1 MSSTFGMRA
10 AKVRFAGET
19 HIGMKRQHNEDS
31 LFLPEMERLAIV
43 ADGMGGHASGEVA
56 SKMAV
61 ETVAEHFRN
70 SRDEAEI
77 TWPYRL
83 DPADRYET
91 TRLINGIQLAN
102 LKIYDRAQ
110 NDDNCHG
117 MGTTIV
123 AALFCDDQLVIG
135 HVGDSRVYRLR
146 DGKLT
151 QLTEDHSLLNDYI
164 KMKKMSA
171 EEIGKF
177 QHKNVIVRALGMK
190 ESVQVDV
197 MHDAFKLG
205 DTYLM
210 CSDGLSGMID
220 DPGLAEV
227 LGQEEDLDRA
237 CEALISRANANGGVD
252 NITCI
257 LARVEP
263 LQS

>member
-1 MSSTFGMRA
+1 MSSTFSMRA
-10 AKVRFAGET
+10 LKVRFSGET

-31 LFLPEMERLAIV
+31 LFLPDLERLCVV

-61 ETVAEHFRN
+61 DTLAEHFRN
-70 SRDEAEI
+70 TRDEAEI

-83 DPADRYET
+83 DPADRYEG

-102 LKIYDRAQ
+102 LKIYERAQ
-110 NDDNCHG
+110 TDDTCRG
-117 MGTTIV
+117 MGTTVV
-123 AALFCDDQLVIG
+123 AAFFCDDRVLIG

-164 KMKKMSA
+164 KMKRMTE

-190 ESVQVDV
+190 ESVQVDT
-197 MHDAFKLG
+197 MSDNFKLG
-205 DTYLM
+205 DVYLM

-227 LGQEEDLDRA
+227 ILSESDLDRA
-237 CEALISRANANGGVD
+237 CDALITRANQNGGVD
-252 NITCI
+252 NITCV
-257 LARVEP
+257 LARLEP

>member
-1 MSSTFGMRA
+1 MSSTFTMRA
-10 AKVRFAGET
+10 MKVRFSGET

-31 LFLPEMERLAIV
+31 LFLPDDERLCIV

-70 SRDEAEI
+70 TREDAEI

-83 DPADRYET
+83 DPGDRYEG

-102 LKIYDRAQ
+102 LKIYERAQ
-110 NDDNCHG
+110 NDEGCRG

-123 AALFCDDQLVIG
+123 AALFCDDRVVVG

-164 KMKKMSA
+164 KMKRMSE

-177 QHKNVIVRALGMK
+177 AHKNVIVRALGMK
-190 ESVQVDV
+190 ESVQVDT
-197 MHDAFKLG
+197 MADAFKIG

-210 CSDGLSGMID
+210 CSDGLSG
-220 DPGLAEV
+220 
-227 LGQEEDLDRA
+227 
-237 CEALISRANANGGVD
+237 
-252 NITCI
+252 
-257 LARVEP
+257 
-263 LQS
+263 

>member
-1 MSSTFGMRA
+1 MSSTFAMRA
-10 AKVRFAGET
+10 LKVRFSGET

-31 LFLPEMERLAIV
+31 LFLPEVERLAVV

-61 ETVAEHFRN
+61 DTLAEHFRN
-70 SRDEAEI
+70 TRDEAEI

-83 DPADRYET
+83 DPADRYES

-110 NDDNCHG
+110 TDDKCHG

-123 AALFCDDQLVIG
+123 ATLFCDDHIVIG

-146 DGKLT
+146 DGKLH

-164 KMKKMSA
+164 KMKRMTE

-197 MHDAFKLG
+197 MTDAFKLG
-205 DTYLM
+205 DVYLM

-220 DPGLAEV
+220 DDGLCEV
-227 LGQEEDLDRA
+227 LKQETDVDRA
-237 CEALISRANANGGVD
+237 CEALITLANRNGGVD
-252 NITCI
+252 NITCV
-257 LARVEP
+257 LAKLEP
-263 LQS
+263 LAS